1 MPTYN
6 IHEFSTGI
14 NVETWPD
21 GSWISRGYKV
31 GEYMNSTLSQ
41 IPLVVQRAIANKMFE
56 VSKDSHSQKPTFVGR
71 EVRGK
76 NADPAWSV
84 VAVVTPG
91 SDDYGLFNS
100 FYRYILCQGVDRLWV
115 ILDAID
121 NYSQKY
127 GRLPIFNP
135 SEIKE
140 IGKPNYH
147 NISNKPLVTLP
158 SELNSLTSNYQRA
171 LILQPGQVSD
181 LQTINAVAE
190 KIANGQLVSW
200 AYDVEAVERA
210 RRFLVIQAADEKA
223 YQDLIRIG
231 NASIDNLSSVD
242 EPSIE
247 LAIKGLIGGSQIKQE
262 WIQALLQNEQV
273 TSDHCQTIFDD
284 QGAHTRI
291 KQRNYSPQ
299 MVRLLTLRAIII
311 PDTLP
316 EYLEWFGIDG
326 KNKGKGDNKQ
336 KVSLEF
342 QGQLKKHILQL
353 EPLIDGSMKSVLEQ
367 ILKKKISIPA
377 FSWLLTA
384 QKSLWS
390 SYRASLLQN
399 VRDDLEAIDNY
410 LNSSDDSPSEPSF
423 ACGDSIW
430 KNLQSGLPGPNYRY
444 SYYQPFADLFERLG
458 DYQLASY
465 FYQVSKGV
473 VPKNLFLKAFKNK
486 DKSDLWGLTLNR
498 EVTWDEHL
506 INLLR
511 RYSLSLAAI
520 FILVL
525 TNLFSYMLGLQ
536 SKGKIG
542 LKNSNGETLE
552 QAREAGEQE
561 GYDKGYQVGY
571 QEGLNAAIQV
581 EIIPPMTKASSEFS
595 TTATVMEALVKR
607 LTNQLTEKFIQADP
621 QIMRNQVIKEI
632 KTIIGNPNLDYS
644 SAIQGNENYKK
655 QLIEAIYWYQA
666 NTGEKGYGYIDDN
679 FETDERI
686 EKEVNNTLLF
696 NFANRTKP
704 ALEKLIEELL
714 QDNSLRQ
721 KNIDRIQIIN
731 AIKNTFV
738 GIKDYTATIEEGKPK
753 EVEKFVNSIQQYQN
767 GGDGIIN
774 YGKQT
779 YQRLKEEIKTQYE
792 ERFNFANKTKPA
804 LEKLIEELLED
815 ENLRQEKFDRNQII
829 NAIKNTFVGITDYAG
844 AIEKG
849 NPQEVEKFV
858 NSIRE
863 YQNGGDG
870 IIHYSEETYQRL
882 KQDIQRQLL
891 E

>member
-1 MPTYN
+1 
-6 IHEFSTGI
+6 
-14 NVETWPD
+14 
-21 GSWISRGYKV
+21 
-31 GEYMNSTLSQ
+31 
-41 IPLVVQRAIANKMFE
+41 
-56 VSKDSHSQKPTFVGR
+56 
-71 EVRGK
+71 
-76 NADPAWSV
+76 
-84 VAVVTPG
+84 
-91 SDDYGLFNS
+91 
-100 FYRYILCQGVDRLWV
+100 
-115 ILDAID
+115 
-121 NYSQKY
+121 
-127 GRLPIFNP
+127 
-135 SEIKE
+135 
-140 IGKPNYH
+140 
-147 NISNKPLVTLP
+147 
-158 SELNSLTSNYQRA
+158 
-171 LILQPGQVSD
+171 
-181 LQTINAVAE
+181 
-190 KIANGQLVSW
+190 
-200 AYDVEAVERA
+200 
-210 RRFLVIQAADEKA
+210 
-223 YQDLIRIG
+223 
-231 NASIDNLSSVD
+231 
-242 EPSIE
+242 
-247 LAIKGLIGGSQIKQE
+247 
-262 WIQALLQNEQV
+262 
-273 TSDHCQTIFDD
+273 
-284 QGAHTRI
+284 
-291 KQRNYSPQ
+291 
-299 MVRLLTLRAIII
+299 
-311 PDTLP
+311 
-316 EYLEWFGIDG
+316 
-326 KNKGKGDNKQ
+326 
-336 KVSLEF
+336 
-342 QGQLKKHILQL
+342 
-353 EPLIDGSMKSVLEQ
+353 
-367 ILKKKISIPA
+367 
-377 FSWLLTA
+377 
-384 QKSLWS
+384 
-390 SYRASLLQN
+390 
-399 VRDDLEAIDNY
+399 
-410 LNSSDDSPSEPSF
+410 
-423 ACGDSIW
+423 CGDMVW
-430 KNLQSGLPGPNYRY
+430 KELQQFYQEDFRDCRKS
-444 SYYQPFADLFERLG
+444 YQPFADLFERL
-458 DYQLASY
+458 DDPQLASY